1 MIGEAIASTS
11 GEIGQILEAS
21 EMLPH
26 FSSQSK
32 AAVRRSNSPDRFYK
46 NLTFTRQN
54 VKTDTEKIYII
65 VDGLKDYP
73 ARTRRQLANQP
84 HTRES

>member
-1 MIGEAIASTS
+1 MGEAIASTS

-54 VKTDTEKIYII
+54 VKTDTEKILYNCRWAER
-65 VDGLKDYP
+65 LSSKNEK
-73 ARTRRQLANQP
+73 ATR
-84 HTRES
+84 